1 MKAAHHTAHRRSE
14 GTQSAV
20 RINRMF
26 GEKKLRSAAE
36 RLPICT
42 AKPLLF
48 WVAPRSTLA
57 RRFGQALP
65 TNKGAL

>member
-1 MKAAHHTAHRRSE
+1 MAHRRSE

-20 RINRMF
+20 RINRML
-26 GEKKLRSAAE
+26 GKQKVSSAAE

-57 RRFGQALP
+57 RRIAQALP
-65 TNKGAL
+65 TTKGAP